1 MDIAS
6 KIMLVA
12 SIVMMGYN
20 VSEFL
25 ASYQSLSEKASELKE
40 MARINGA
47 SEGAMRRSNLLLS
60 LVLSAVYVALTWF
73 SGLALWVTVLV
84 SLKLILTLVGSDLAL
99 LQILRTGDFS
109 RKTYLLSKGDAFLN
123 ALLGLAIALFLVL

>member
-20 VSEFL
+20 ASEFL
-25 ASYQSLSEKASELKE
+25 ASFQSLSEKAGELKE

-47 SEGAMRRSNLLLS
+47 SEGAMRRSNFLLS
-60 LVLSAVYVALTWF
+60 FVLSSVYVALTCF
-73 SGLALWVTVLV
+73 SGLAIWVTVFV
-84 SLKLILTLVGSDLAL
+84 AIKMALTLVGSDLAL